1 MSGIPSWAVRGA
13 KAVCVAD
20 RWNLTCDELHRL
32 PMIGEVLTVE
42 GCFEDER
49 GAGLWFEEIPVHQG
63 LCSVP
68 HYWAVEAFR
77 PLVTRSQEQDMAIF
91 RPILDHV
98 REAAE

>member
-1 MSGIPSWAVRGA
+1 
-13 KAVCVAD
+13 VAD

-77 PLVTRSQEQDMAIF
+77 PLVTRSQEQDLAIF

-98 REAAE
+98 REDA